1 MRALAAYAQFAQFGL
16 IWDRFLPET
25 PFGRAA
31 KEALSPLSDARELER
46 IWNETDAALALLR
59 ELEGDAVRLS
69 RVQHHLKRLP
79 RTCVEAKPCYDEV
92 EIFQFKK
99 FLHNFKSLAEL
110 LDPAT
115 RGLFGVEYASEALE
129 KRLDQGR
136 QSAESFYVADTYSEA
151 LAEARREIREA
162 DAAIQALQARREAE
176 IRARWGFEFGGKAF
190 LLVPR
195 ETLGRPEEASDL
207 LRVEPFD
214 ETKVA
219 VRMLGSAEE
228 FQWLERRS
236 ALLAQERA
244 AEDAVLEGLSEA
256 LRQELP
262 RFEQYQAAITRFDL
276 AFARARLA
284 REHGL
289 VRPVLA
295 EGAIAITGGRFL
307 PCEELCRDL
316 GMAYVPLETS
326 FDRQATVIFGSNMGG
341 KTVVLKTLAFLQLCV
356 QMGLYAPAK
365 AFSTTLFQHFHYLGE
380 GQAAPAAQG
389 QTGHAAQGL
398 SGFGFEIRSFVEA
411 AGDFGAPTLVLFDE
425 FARTTN
431 SQEAEAILSAVVEWV
446 AARPGVAA
454 LFSTHFRGIQRLPG
468 VRYLRMKGLNREGL
482 DMNLV
487 PDPASGEAL
496 ATRIRLIDQRME
508 YHLVPDDGGSG
519 ASDAIAVAGLLGLD
533 EAIARRA
540 TAFFTHGPRAIQEQS

>member
-1 MRALAAYAQFAQFGL
+1 MRALAAYAQFGL

-31 KEALSPLSDARELER
+31 KEALGPLSEARELER
-46 IWNETDAALALLR
+46 IWNETDAAIALLR
-59 ELEGDAVRLS
+59 ELESDAARQS

-79 RTCVEAKPCYDEV
+79 RTCVEARPCYDEV

-115 RGLFGVEYASEALE
+115 RVLFGVEYASAALE
-129 KRLDQGR
+129 KQLDQGR
-136 QSAESFYVADTYSEA
+136 QSAESFYVADAYSEA
-151 LAEARREIREA
+151 LAEVRREIREA
-162 DAAIQALQARREAE
+162 DAAIQALQARRAE
-176 IRARWGFEFGGKAF
+176 EIQARWGFEFGAKAF
-190 LLVPR
+190 LLVSR
-195 ETLGRPEEASDL
+195 EALGRPEEASDL

-219 VRMLGSAEE
+219 IRVQGSAEE
-228 FQWLERRS
+228 FLWQERRS
-236 ALLAQERA
+236 ALLTRERA

-256 LRQELP
+256 LRRELP
-262 RFEQYQAAITRFDL
+262 RFERYQAAVTRFDL

-289 VRPVLA
+289 IRPILA
-295 EGAIAITGGRFL
+295 SGAITVTGGRFL
-307 PCEELCRDL
+307 PCEEACRGL
-316 GMAYVPLETS
+316 GTEYVALDAT
-326 FDRQATVIFGSNMGG
+326 FDQRATVIFGSNMGG

-356 QMGLYAPAK
+356 QMGLYTPAT

-389 QTGHAAQGL
+389 QSSQAAQGL

-446 AARPGVAA
+446 AARPGVVA

-482 DMNLV
+482 DLNL
-487 PDPASGEAL
+487 ASGEDL

-508 YHLVPDDGGSG
+508 YHLVPDGDSEGGGPG

-533 EAIARRA
+533 DAITRRA
-540 TAFFTHGPRAIQEQS
+540 TEFFTHGPRAIQE